1 MEKQLEKKSTFTLPD
16 KKVKVMP
23 VIRQG
28 AWLPKGHDGEF
39 MFTGT
44 TAPISV
50 PLNART
56 GTLVNPLTEEEQSYL
71 ETALAKSE
79 GALSIYKPKKENF
92 WTNLYIKL
100 DKEGTVLD
108 LTDPNQYI
116 TYKVLKSN
124 KELIAPSFEE
134 RYSVPSS
141 RWMLVDVDHE
151 IQVAAKQA
159 DLMQSVWMEFGA
171 MKNNVSKLRNILK
184 IHTNKQI
191 PKNAKHDFLISEVKK
206 IVEDTPNAFIRI
218 IQDENFDMRCFIEDA
233 IEVGAVIKIARN
245 KYTIAGEPDDVFTI
259 KQIIEELD
267 PNGINAESY
276 IKIKTQIE
284 KSK

>member
-1 MEKQLEKKSTFTLPD
+1 
-16 KKVKVMP
+16 
-23 VIRQG
+23 
-28 AWLPKGHDGEF
+28 
-39 MFTGT
+39 
-44 TAPISV
+44 
-50 PLNART
+50 
-56 GTLVNPLTEEEQSYL
+56 
-71 ETALAKSE
+71 
-79 GALSIYKPKKENF
+79 
-92 WTNLYIKL
+92 
-100 DKEGTVLD
+100 
-108 LTDPNQYI
+108 
-116 TYKVLKSN
+116 
-124 KELIAPSFEE
+124 
-134 RYSVPSS
+134 
-141 RWMLVDVDHE
+141 
-151 IQVAAKQA
+151 
-159 DLMQSVWMEFGA
+159 